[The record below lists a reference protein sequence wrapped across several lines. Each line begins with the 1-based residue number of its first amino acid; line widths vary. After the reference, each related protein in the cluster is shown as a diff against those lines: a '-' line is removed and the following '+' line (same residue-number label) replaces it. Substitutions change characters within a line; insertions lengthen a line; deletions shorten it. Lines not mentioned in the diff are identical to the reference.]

1 MRKLALYT
9 IAILLAA
16 RDGEEL
22 LHKRSPNAEEKPL
35 LIPEVFQ
42 AIAMFGRE
50 LRQGDAETSALGRE
64 VADADPVRML
74 DACKL
79 SSEHAGPLPEV
90 CVFLSEASAARVEE
104 LRHRESI
111 LLDGWTAYL
120 AARD

>member
-1 MRKLALYT
+1 M
-9 IAILLAA
+9 AILLAA
-16 RDGEEL
+16 RDCEES
-22 LHKRSPNAEEKPL
+22 LHKRSPNAEDKPL
-35 LIPEVFQ
+35 LIPEFFK

-50 LRQGDAETSALGRE
+50 LRQGDREKSALRRE

-79 SSEHAGPLPEV
+79 TPEHAGPLPEV
-90 CVFLSEASAARVEE
+90 CVSLSEASAARVEE